1 MELLAFLGLII
12 IISFSGVLMP
22 GPMTAATIVRSYKDK
37 WAGAKVAIGHALVE
51 FPLLAI
57 IAVTIITL
65 GAGAMSGQ
73 DNTLVLIIGLVG
85 GAYLFYFGITM
96 LRDESFVDDRPDKDK
111 LTRNAVVLGVT
122 TTLFNPGFIL
132 WWLTAGS
139 LIITMALEF
148 GIVVLIA
155 VALLHWSCDFVWG
168 VTISFGIQKAKQFYA
183 SKIKDIIRYGCAILI
198 LVFGAYFAVT
208 SGIELFG

>member
-85 GAYLFYFGITM
+85 GAYLFYFGIT
-96 LRDESFVDDRPDKDK
+96 
-111 LTRNAVVLGVT
+111 
-122 TTLFNPGFIL
+122 
-132 WWLTAGS
+132 
-139 LIITMALEF
+139 
-148 GIVVLIA
+148 
-155 VALLHWSCDFVWG
+155 
-168 VTISFGIQKAKQFYA
+168 
-183 SKIKDIIRYGCAILI
+183 
-198 LVFGAYFAVT
+198 
-208 SGIELFG
+208 

>member
-1 MELLAFLGLII
+1 
-12 IISFSGVLMP
+12 
-22 GPMTAATIVRSYKDK
+22 
-37 WAGAKVAIGHALVE
+37 
-51 FPLLAI
+51 
-57 IAVTIITL
+57 
-65 GAGAMSGQ
+65 
-73 DNTLVLIIGLVG
+73 
-85 GAYLFYFGITM
+85 
-96 LRDESFVDDRPDKDK
+96 
-111 LTRNAVVLGVT
+111 
-122 TTLFNPGFIL
+122 TLFNPGFIL